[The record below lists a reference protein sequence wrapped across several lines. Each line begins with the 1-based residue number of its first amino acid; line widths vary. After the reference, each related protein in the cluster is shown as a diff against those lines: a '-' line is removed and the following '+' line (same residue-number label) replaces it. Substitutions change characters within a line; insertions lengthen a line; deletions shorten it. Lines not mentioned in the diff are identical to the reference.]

1 MQVVDLSHY
10 QFVRVSG
17 PDSIQFLQGQLSC
30 NMESLSTTQS
40 LMGALFNLKGRIVAD
55 LRVLLLE
62 GDCYLQTQPNMAEII
77 ISTLAKYSVFSKVKL
92 EIPESSPIGIGYMG
106 NCGDSLKG
114 NFGSLPKVDNAVIKS
129 NDTYLVKI
137 PGLVNRFELWCFDIS
152 RVNEFRPDPGPSAA
166 SANSNWLYEDIRSGL
181 VHVDKLHSEK
191 YTSQLLN
198 YDISGV
204 VDFDKGCYTG
214 QEIVART
221 YYRGTPKKR
230 MFLLKSEKSISPDSS
245 VLQSF
250 EGQEKKPAKIVSY
263 CNTENGNLLLA
274 ILDAEA
280 ITRKAKFLLSDSVT
294 VPLQVMSLPYLKL

>member
-30 NMESLSTTQS
+30 NMENLSPTQS
-40 LMGALFNLKGRIVAD
+40 LIGALFNLKGRIIAD

-92 EIPESSPIGIGYMG
+92 ELPDPPSIGIGCMD
-106 NCGDSLKG
+106 NCRDFLKD
-114 NFGSLPKVDNAVIKS
+114 NFGSLPKDDNAVKKS

-137 PGLVNRFELWCFDIS
+137 PGLVNRFELWCFDMA
-152 RVNEFRPDPGPSAA
+152 RLDEFRPEPDPSEA
-166 SANSNWLYEDIRSGL
+166 SATSNWLYEDIRAGL
-181 VHVDKLHSEK
+181 AHVDKLHSGE

-198 YDISGV
+198 YDVSGA
-204 VDFDKGCYTG
+204 VDFNKGCYTG
-214 QEIVART
+214 QEIVARM

-230 MFLLKSEKSISPDSS
+230 MYLLKSEKLITPDSS

-250 EGQEKKPAKIVSY
+250 KGQKKRAKIVSY
-263 CNTENGNLLLA
+263 CNAENGNLLLA
-274 ILDAEA
+274 ILDKEA
-280 ITRKAKFLLSDSVT
+280 ITSKAKFLLSDSDA
-294 VPLQVMSLPYLKL
+294 VPLQLKSLPYIKP